1 MPLGT
6 AVVKDDLNIAIDH
19 VPMGTGIAR
28 SLLSGKDKASR
39 HQPFHGGPV
48 VKAALKYYCRAESD
62 KSCGPVS
69 VPYSR
74 GMREMNST
82 MTPPFGSWT

>member
-6 AVVKDDLNIAIDH
+6 AIVMDDSNIAIDH
-19 VPMGTGIAR
+19 VPMGTGIAS

-48 VKAALKYYCRAESD
+48 VNAVLAWIPTGGKT
-62 KSCGPVS
+62 
-69 VPYSR
+69 
-74 GMREMNST
+74 N
-82 MTPPFGSWT
+82 